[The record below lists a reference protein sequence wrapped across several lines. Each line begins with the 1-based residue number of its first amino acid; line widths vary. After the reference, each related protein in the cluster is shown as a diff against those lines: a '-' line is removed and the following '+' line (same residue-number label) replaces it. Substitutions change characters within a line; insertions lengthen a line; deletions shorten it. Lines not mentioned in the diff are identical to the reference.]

1 LNARECP
8 FVRSGINWISE
19 IVAGAWRIYAFGMAR
34 VAGGDGIVGRGQ
46 VTARPRAVQLNK
58 LLDLTLARVFT

>member
-1 LNARECP
+1 VNVVSSVRELIEFPKLSLC
-8 FVRSGINWISE
+8 
-19 IVAGAWRIYAFGMAR
+19 VANLCIRHGP

-46 VTARPRAVQLNK
+46 GTAWPCAVLLNK

>member
-1 LNARECP
+1 
-8 FVRSGINWISE
+8 
-19 IVAGAWRIYAFGMAR
+19 MAR

-46 VTARPRAVQLNK
+46 DTARPYAGQLNK

>member
-1 LNARECP
+1 VNVLSSLRELIEFP
-8 FVRSGINWISE
+8 KLSLGV
-19 IVAGAWRIYAFGMAR
+19 RIYAFGMAR

-46 VTARPRAVQLNK
+46 GTARPHAVQLNK

>member
-1 LNARECP
+1 MNVLSSVRELIEFP
-8 FVRSGINWISE
+8 KLSRT
-19 IVAGAWRIYAFGMAR
+19 WRIYAFGMAR

-46 VTARPRAVQLNK
+46 GTAPPCAVQLNK

>member
-1 LNARECP
+1 LD
-8 FVRSGINWISE
+8 SE

-46 VTARPRAVQLNK
+46 GTARPRAVQLNK